1 MRSILFSLSSLL
13 AFLWLAS
20 SCSKKL
26 NTSGKSEENQLRV
39 MSYNIHHANPPA
51 SPNVIDLDAI
61 AAVIRA
67 QQPDV
72 VMLQELDVHT
82 GRSGKNVDEAAELG
96 AKTGLKSY
104 FVKSI
109 DHDGGDYGVA
119 ILSKYEMT
127 NLRRIRIPTDSTTK
141 GEPRI
146 LGLATIT
153 LPNGKP
159 ITVACTHL
167 DAQRP
172 STNRNLQAA
181 EIARVLKQET
191 NPVILAGDFND
202 TPDSE
207 TLRLL
212 TSVVTSSCQNCPP
225 TIPVE
230 KPTKTI
236 DFITFAPKDAFR
248 VVQHRVIPERVA
260 SDHLPVVAVLT
271 Y

>member
-1 MRSILFSLSSLL
+1 MRSILFSLLGLL
-13 AFLWLAS
+13 LLTG
-20 SCSKKL
+20 SCTKKL
-26 NTSGKSEENQLRV
+26 NSSGKIGSNHIRV

-51 SPNVIDLDAI
+51 RPNVIDLDAI

-67 QQPDV
+67 QKPDV

-82 GRSGKNVDEAAELG
+82 GRSGKSVDEATELG
-96 AKTGLKSY
+96 TKTGLKSY
-104 FVKSI
+104 FIKAI

-141 GEPRI
+141 GEPRV
-146 LGLATIT
+146 LGLATVT
-153 LPNGKP
+153 LPNGKL
-159 ITVACTHL
+159 ITLACTHL
-167 DAQRP
+167 DAQRAP
-172 STNRNLQAA
+172 INRHLQAT

-191 NPVILAGDFND
+191 HPVILAGDFND

-212 TSVVTSSCQNCPP
+212 TSVVTSSCKECPP

-230 KPTKTI
+230 NSNKTI
-236 DFITFAPKDAFR
+236 DFITFAPKDAFQ
-248 VVQHRVIPERVA
+248 VVEHKVIPERIA
-260 SDHLPVVAVLT
+260 SDHLPVVAEIT